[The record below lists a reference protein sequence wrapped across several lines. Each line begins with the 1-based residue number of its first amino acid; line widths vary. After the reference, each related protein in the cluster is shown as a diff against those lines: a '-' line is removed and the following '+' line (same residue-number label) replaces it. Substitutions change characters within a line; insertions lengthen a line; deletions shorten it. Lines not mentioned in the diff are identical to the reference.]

1 MIGGGEGFTPGYDL
15 ERHPDD
21 RDPVFCFVGDR
32 LLVTAAD
39 VRVPVFSELAGLRV
53 SRLQYFGTLHDS
65 PCFLCEM
72 PDFDDG
78 IETDA
83 DRTNVRAGGTLRD
96 LFGVL
101 DDNTLATASR
111 AFQILAWDRSSGF
124 CPACGSPTRCSN
136 HERGKTC
143 TSCAY
148 SQYPR
153 VVPAM
158 IVAVVRDA
166 KILLARAANR
176 SRVFYSVLAGF
187 VEPGESLEEC
197 VRREIHEEV
206 GISVRNIT
214 YFASQSWPFPH
225 SLMVAFTAEW
235 ASGEIRPDPAEIAEA
250 AWYGPDEIPRVPSRM
265 SVSRALID
273 WFVRKYG
280 DASDPG
286 VVDDGIR

>member
-1 MIGGGEGFTPGYDL
+1 MIGGVEGFTPGYDL

-21 RDPVFCFVGDR
+21 HDLVFCFVGDR
-32 LLVTAAD
+32 LLVTGAD
-39 VRVPVFSELAGLRV
+39 VRVPVFAELAGRRV
-53 SRLQYFGTLHDS
+53 LRLQYYGTLHDS
-65 PCFLCEM
+65 PCYLCES
-72 PDFDDG
+72 PDSDDG
-78 IETDA
+78 A
-83 DRTNVRAGGTLRD
+83 GGGSGRTNVRAGGTLRD

-124 CPACGSPTRCSN
+124 CPACGSPTRRSN

-143 TSCAY
+143 TACAY

-158 IVAVVRDA
+158 IVAVVRDG

-235 ASGEIRPDPAEIAEA
+235 ASGEIRPDPTEIAEA

-265 SVSRALID
+265 SVSRSLID

-286 VVDDGIR
+286 VVDDVIR

>member
-1 MIGGGEGFTPGYDL
+1 MIGGVDGFAPGYGL

-21 RDPVFCFVGDR
+21 RDLVFCFIGDR
-32 LLVTAAD
+32 LLVTGAD
-39 VRVPVFSELAGLRV
+39 VRVPVFSELAGRRV
-53 SRLQYFGTLHDS
+53 LRLQYFGTLHDS
-65 PCFLCEM
+65 PCYLCEI
-72 PDFDDG
+72 PDA
-78 IETDA
+78 EEDA
-83 DRTNVRAGGTLRD
+83 QSGTLRD

-124 CPACGSPTRCSN
+124 CPACGSPTRRSN

-143 TSCAY
+143 TACAY

-158 IVAVVRDA
+158 IVAVVRDG

-235 ASGEIRPDPAEIAEA
+235 ASGEIRPDPTEIAEA

-273 WFVRKYG
+273 WFVRTYG
-280 DASDPG
+280 DTSDPG
-286 VVDDGIR
+286 VVDDVIR